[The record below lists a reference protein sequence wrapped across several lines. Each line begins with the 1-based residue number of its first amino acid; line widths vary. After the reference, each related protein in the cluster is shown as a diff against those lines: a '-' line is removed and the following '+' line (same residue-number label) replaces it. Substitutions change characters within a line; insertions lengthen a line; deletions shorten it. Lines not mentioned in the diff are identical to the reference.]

1 MEQVC
6 VTIPQTRS
14 QAHHDLKA
22 DRGGTGVLGLG
33 GKVMPPAETLY
44 SAFKNNCEHFAYWC
58 KTGQHYSPQA
68 NGLRQ
73 IVTVGTAVGVVAL
86 VVAALNDK
94 N

>member
-1 MEQVC
+1 
-6 VTIPQTRS
+6 
-14 QAHHDLKA
+14 
-22 DRGGTGVLGLG
+22 
-33 GKVMPPAETLY
+33 MPPAETLY